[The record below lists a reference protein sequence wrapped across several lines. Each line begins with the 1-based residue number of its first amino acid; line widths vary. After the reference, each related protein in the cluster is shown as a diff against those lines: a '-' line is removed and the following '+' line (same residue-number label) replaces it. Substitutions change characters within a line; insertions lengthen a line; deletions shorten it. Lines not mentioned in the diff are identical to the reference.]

1 MARRPL
7 GREKQGVALTGR
19 NRTGPP
25 YVVGHPIVHAPDGW
39 PARPPAALQTTT
51 IIRFLSFFLS
61 VVVAAVFPISA
72 TMYIG
77 E

>member
-1 MARRPL
+1 ML
-7 GREKQGVALTGR
+7 VIGG
-19 NRTGPP
+19 
-25 YVVGHPIVHAPDGW
+25 
-39 PARPPAALQTTT
+39 

-61 VVVAAVFPISA
+61 FFLSVVVVAVFLISA